1 MRTLLEFLRLT
12 RASGRLWWRYLPRL
26 GAWFCVGYGVHL
38 LAGYF
43 STLLGPINKLA
54 ATLVFVAGVVAW
66 VATLVLMIQSLAASV
81 PSPAPG
87 AAASPRAPSKPLDA
101 VVQSVG
107 PFMAVYALWG
117 LAEAQVRELFEQN
130 LAQHGV
136 DATSYSINL
145 SQWPFYAAVAAGA
158 WLARLAL
165 RRLVDRR
172 GGRALAVG
180 LVLADGT
187 FIFSSFVALRA
198 LGQAVT
204 TWVKTRVLWQWLLGA
219 REALLAWIPDWRM
232 FGQSLPE
239 AVRTFTATLWTDLAP
254 GFANAVLLPLLW
266 LALTAT
272 VLGQHFSAGEL
283 FAGTRAAPLA
293 ERIGRQTRRIR
304 ESRFVA
310 AGRWGRV
317 ASWATADL
325 REKYLPVAHALRLL
339 TGAGPRFVGAY
350 LVLVAL
356 LGLVE
361 RLVSRAIQLL
371 IGPQR
376 LPVTLAYLPALG
388 LATGLVFTTGAV
400 AVYVAA
406 FRRGLRFAFDSARSH
421 PTGATAAEAT
431 KPGHEAR
438 LGAQP
443 DAGAE
448 VGEAELDEVIPG
460 SGRRHDPEELRRLG
474 RGDA

>member
-1 MRTLLEFLRLT
+1 MRTLLEFLRLA
-12 RASGRLWWRYLPRL
+12 RASGRLWWRYFPRL

-66 VATLVLMIQSLAASV
+66 VATLVLMIQSLAPSV
-81 PSPAPG
+81 PSPAGEAG
-87 AAASPRAPSKPLDA
+87 AAQARPKALDA

-145 SQWPFYAAVAAGA
+145 SQWPFYAALAAAA
-158 WLARLAL
+158 WLVRLVL
-165 RRLVDRR
+165 RRLVGRR
-172 GGRALAVG
+172 GGRALAAG

-187 FIFSSFVALRA
+187 FIFGSFVALRA

-204 TWVKTRVLWQWLLGA
+204 AWVTTRVFWQWLLEA
-219 REALLAWIPDWRM
+219 REALLSWLPGWQV
-232 FGQSLPE
+232 FGQTLPE
-239 AVRTFTATLWTDLAP
+239 AVRTFTAALWTDLAP

-272 VLGQHFSAGEL
+272 VLGQHFAAGDL
-283 FAGTRAAPLA
+283 LSGTRAAPLA

-304 ESRFVA
+304 ESRFVT

-339 TGAGPRFVGAY
+339 TGAGARFVGAY

-361 RLVSRAIQLL
+361 RLVSRGIQLVL
-371 IGPQR
+371 GPQR

-388 LATGLVFTTGAV
+388 LVTGLVFTTGAV

-406 FRRGLRFAFDSARSH
+406 FRRGLRFALTRTAGH
-421 PTGATAAEAT
+421 PGGATAEANET
-431 KPGHEAR
+431 NR
-438 LGAQP
+438 TNQL
-443 DAGAE
+443 
-448 VGEAELDEVIPG
+448 
-460 SGRRHDPEELRRLG
+460 
-474 RGDA
+474 